1 MGYKQYLQQLSYFQ
15 IKLSILLLTSPI
27 HKHVTLVIMSG
38 NSNVGQA
45 SVYEAKDQRTVSNKE
60 IEEEKKEARFHEGQ
74 DNAHKANDPLDQRSL
89 ANRAEREEKRE
100 QEPEPESAETKA
112 LK

>member
-1 MGYKQYLQQLSYFQ
+1 
-15 IKLSILLLTSPI
+15 
-27 HKHVTLVIMSG
+27 MSG

-74 DNAHKANDPLDQRSL
+74 DNAHKANDPR
-89 ANRAEREEKRE
+89 KF
-100 QEPEPESAETKA
+100 
-112 LK
+112 